1 MNIRNV
7 QLTVTRQQY
16 SNLESAADLVRTDVI
31 ELLGVEGLDQ
41 DTSAKISQFGSTCWG
56 TAPFL
61 KAHKT
66 QWAMPS
72 RRRIVC

>member
-31 ELLGVEGLDQ
+31 GLLGVEGLDQ
-41 DTSAKISQFGSTCWG
+41 DTSAKINQLMADVDQMCQQMHYLAEVS
-56 TAPFL
+56 
-61 KAHKT
+61 
-66 QWAMPS
+66 
-72 RRRIVC
+72 I

>member
-41 DTSAKISQFGSTCWG
+41 DTSAKISQLMADVDQMCQQMHYLAEVS
-56 TAPFL
+56 
-61 KAHKT
+61 
-66 QWAMPS
+66 
-72 RRRIVC
+72 I